1 MSALYFDTSYYV
13 SQSNHGSTGNVES
26 AFEKASW
33 KFENYEVGLPEDKNG
48 IGGFHVT
55 QVSLVITQMKNK
67 VANH

>member
-13 SQSNHGSTGNVES
+13 SQLNHGSTGNVES

-55 QVSLVITQMKNK
+55 HKLSYH
-67 VANH
+67 ANEK

>member
-13 SQSNHGSTGNVES
+13 SQSNHGSTGNVEG

-55 QVSLVITQMKNK
+55 HKLSYH
-67 VANH
+67 ANEK